1 MGRILPAAMEGG
13 MLYFEDFTPGR
24 RFDYAP
30 VQMQAA
36 DMIAFAGEFDPQ
48 PMHLDEEAGR
58 RSILGG
64 LSASGWHTSAIGM
77 RMMIDAFLG
86 HSSSQGSPGI
96 DFMDWK
102 KPVLAGDVLSGFS
115 LVLEARPS
123 KSKPQIGFVKFRN
136 EISNE
141 SGEPVAI
148 SECSIMFQRR
158 EGERS

>member
-1 MGRILPAAMEGG
+1 

-24 RFDYAP
+24 RFDYKP
-30 VQMQAA
+30 VVIRAA
-36 DMIAFAGEFDPQ
+36 DMVAFAGEFDPQ

-86 HSSSQGSPGI
+86 RSSSQGSPGI

-102 KPVLAGDVLSGFS
+102 KPVLAGDVLAGFS
-115 LVLEARPS
+115 LVMDARPS
-123 KSKPQIGFVKFRN
+123 KSRPGIGIVKFRN
-136 EISNE
+136 ELTNQSSE
-141 SGEPVAI
+141 AVAV
-148 SECSIMFQRR
+148 SECSVLFRR
-158 EGERS
+158 RDRGLRP